1 MCRHVTPHEI
11 TPLDI
16 NRTFDA
22 FTPAVL
28 DCGAACQI
36 YDNLA
41 TEYQTSGIAVAFA
54 NFKSLA
60 LLTMPIE
67 PANVVYVYG
76 GHFHMT
82 RALVSP

>member
-1 MCRHVTPHEI
+1 
-11 TPLDI
+11 LDI

-41 TEYQTSGIAVAFA
+41 TEYESSGVAVAYANQKALQPLTWPIEAAIAVY
-54 NFKSLA
+54 
-60 LLTMPIE
+60 
-67 PANVVYVYG
+67 VVAG
-76 GHFHMT
+76 T
-82 RALVSP
+82 ST